1 MTTDLK
7 STLATG
13 VMAAASKAGLVL
25 VSATEGSDFHGGPTA
40 VFQLGL
46 PGGEA
51 NRTLQLELSGAFDF
65 DWPKL
70 LPAMTAHLAGEA
82 KRLKNPRPD
91 CYVTLGGLPLAFGQF
106 KWPFHRST
114 SGADTYIV
122 HGEVHLVDGGTQN
135 LHAKVAAS
143 VTLTFAEIV
152 PAMEQPYAETFVYN
166 AVRKTV
172 DLGQLEFLKSGNRQ
186 PVSGDHALL
195 QPMAEEVPVHG
206 DRRCGAARLPAA
218 QGLLAFGRIGRRQA
232 GLDRRPERR
241 AISEHDRR
249 RFAAHGRRRSG
260 RRLDGAGWRI
270 CRCYT
275 ATDGS
280 SPGIQGGSG
289 SRAQLHQAAI
299 QRVHALGPREYV
311 VFLGK
316 TSKKPRFYR
325 VFTGFWEGQIRKI
338 IRCNLL
344 MGFRLL
350 YVLANKKK
358 YAPPEG
364 WGGTPQRAR

>member
-7 STLATG
+7 STLATA
-13 VMAAASKAGLVL
+13 VVAAASKAGLVL

-40 VFQLGL
+40 VFELGL

-70 LPAMTAHLAGEA
+70 QPTMTAHLAGEA

-122 HGEVHLVDGGTQN
+122 HGEVNLVDGGTQN

-186 PVSGDHALL
+186 PV
-195 QPMAEEVPVHG
+195 PVTTRYYSRWQKKFLFTET
-206 DRRCGAARLPAA
+206 DDAARLAYLLRKVYWLSGVLGEGKPVWIADPRDA
-218 QGLLAFGRIGRRQA
+218 QYLNTTEGDLLRMAGDEAGEGLMV
-232 GLDRRPERR
+232 LDGE
-241 AISEHDRR
+241 
-249 RFAAHGRRRSG
+249 FAAATPQLMDRAPEYKEALEAALNFTKPQFNESIRSG
-260 RRLDGAGWRI
+260 
-270 CRCYT
+270 
-275 ATDGS
+275 
-280 SPGIQGGSG
+280 
-289 SRAQLHQAAI
+289 
-299 QRVHALGPREYV
+299 HA
-311 VFLGK
+311 
-316 TSKKPRFYR
+316 
-325 VFTGFWEGQIRKI
+325 
-338 IRCNLL
+338 N
-344 MGFRLL
+344 M
-350 YVLANKKK
+350 
-358 YAPPEG
+358 
-364 WGGTPQRAR
+364 